1 LSAALSVLLAAS
13 CAINPVTC
21 GRELMFVSEAQE
33 IRIGREAAP
42 SLNWTYGGEFRDADL
57 EAYLGGIVR
66 RLWEN
71 SERPG
76 LPMKFAVQN
85 TSVPNAFALP
95 GYVAVTRGLLAGL
108 DSEAQFAAIMGHE
121 VGHVMARHT
130 AKRLT
135 QATLRQLGLGVGG
148 SLLSGTGQRDLIMG
162 VGALSSSLL
171 LLKYGRDDELQADRL
186 GVRYMAEL
194 GYDPAQAIAAHRRL
208 QAEVSEYRERLGI
221 REGDDSLLGAI
232 LSTHP
237 REEVRLEEIEQ
248 MIRGL
253 PPHALRG
260 DGVFR
265 DRFLEKTSR
274 LRDANRAYIPYDRAR
289 KLYGEDRLGE
299 AEALLGEAM
308 SLEPGQAPF
317 YNLYG
322 MILLKRRMYPE
333 AKSYFDKALGLYP
346 GYQPAIYGL
355 GLALFSRESYEA
367 ALSQFKMSLALY
379 PSHPGS
385 LFGAGASSFKLQR
398 PGDAIPYLSEF
409 ASQAPDHPQ
418 VHGMLGMCYEAAG
431 DLRAAARQYEL
442 QLSVA
447 PDNEFG
453 RHAAARLLLLKGIP
467 IP

>member
-1 LSAALSVLLAAS
+1 
-13 CAINPVTC
+13 
-21 GRELMFVSEAQE
+21 
-33 IRIGREAAP
+33 
-42 SLNWTYGGEFRDADL
+42 
-57 EAYLGGIVR
+57 
-66 RLWEN
+66 
-71 SERPG
+71 
-76 LPMKFAVQN
+76 
-85 TSVPNAFALP
+85 
-95 GYVAVTRGLLAGL
+95 
-108 DSEAQFAAIMGHE
+108 
-121 VGHVMARHT
+121 
-130 AKRLT
+130 
-135 QATLRQLGLGVGG
+135 
-148 SLLSGTGQRDLIMG
+148 
-162 VGALSSSLL
+162 
-171 LLKYGRDDELQADRL
+171 
-186 GVRYMAEL
+186 MAEL

-333 AKSYFDKALGLYP
+333 AKSYLRRPSAFT
-346 GYQPAIYGL
+346 PATSPRYT
-355 GLALFSRESYEA
+355 AWASRFSARRA
-367 ALSQFKMSLALY
+367 TRPPF
-379 PSHPGS
+379 PSS
-385 LFGAGASSFKLQR
+385 KGASPFTHPTRAPSSG
-398 PGDAIPYLSEF
+398 PG
-409 ASQAPDHPQ
+409 
-418 VHGMLGMCYEAAG
+418 
-431 DLRAAARQYEL
+431 RAASSSRGPGTRY
-442 QLSVA
+442 
-447 PDNEFG
+447 
-453 RHAAARLLLLKGIP
+453 RI
-467 IP
+467 